1 MAELYYYYLYHL
13 YLYHLYVYLHMYLC
27 FMCLCMYLCVVFV
40 FAVQCSVVEDSCRIS
55 MIMGTDGLCAVLTP
69 RLARP
74 LQLPQVLQPRPQPSV
89 YIVGAVRGAPLT

>member
-27 FMCLCMYLCVVFV
+27 FMCLCMLYLYVVFV

-69 RLARP
+69 GWPGHCSYHRYYNQGLSQQCTLLA
-74 LQLPQVLQPRPQPSV
+74 L
-89 YIVGAVRGAPLT
+89 